1 MTLEEKIA
9 HLQESSMEEAR
20 SEGNQ
25 IIKSHADA
33 LEHIFN
39 EHKAEALRQSET
51 RIKSETTRARQQLN
65 KAMAK
70 SQIELKREQGKCQTE
85 LKNRLFEEVN
95 DLINEYMKTP
105 AYCDYLAAQIMNA
118 AKFAD
123 GEDLT
128 LFINP
133 TDEDKKDA
141 LEARTG
147 MKLTISRE
155 DFIGGIRAVIHER
168 NILIDHS
175 FKSAISTEY
184 DKFLFIGGG
193 SID

>member
-39 EHKAEALRQSET
+39 DHKAEARRQSET
-51 RIKSETTRARQQLN
+51 RIKSETTRAKQQLN

-95 DLINEYMKTP
+95 ELIINYMKTP
-105 AYCDYLAAQIMNA
+105 QYIDYLSAHIMSAAQ
-118 AKFAD
+118 FAD

-128 LFINP
+128 IFINP
-133 TDEDKKDA
+133 TDEDKKAD
-141 LEARTG
+141 LESRTG
-147 MKLTISRE
+147 MRLTVSRE
-155 DFIGGIRAVIHER
+155 DFTGGIRAVIHER

-175 FKSAISTEY
+175 FKSAIGTEY

>member
-25 IIKSHADA
+25 IIKSHSDA
-33 LEHIFN
+33 LQHIFN

-70 SQIELKREQGKCQTE
+70 YQIELKREQSKCQTE
-85 LKNRLFEEVN
+85 LKDRLFQEVN
-95 DLINEYMKTP
+95 ELVDAYMNTPEYR
-105 AYCDYLAAQIMNA
+105 DYLAAHIIKA

-133 TDEDKKDA
+133 TDEDKKA
-141 LEARTG
+141 ELEARTG
-147 MKLTISRE
+147 MNLTISRE
-155 DFIGGIRAVIHER
+155 DFIGGIRAVIHKR

-175 FKSAISTEY
+175 FKSALSTEY
-184 DKFLFIGGG
+184 DKFLFVGGG
-193 SID
+193 SLD